1 MLQSGI
7 RAIGYVITYS
17 FQGQQVIQVR
27 GLHRKRP
34 SATCRATHFRLK
46 IQTDGLSFATVEIP
60 CEDHISGPR
69 VFRVSEL
76 HEV

>member
-1 MLQSGI
+1 MFLI
-7 RAIGYVITYS
+7 VITYN
-17 FQGQQVIQVR
+17 FQGQQVVKVC
-27 GLHRKRP
+27 GLHMKRP
-34 SATCRATHFRLK
+34 SATCRETHFRLK
-46 IQTDGLSFATVEIP
+46 IQTRGLNFATVEIS